1 MLNVLDEHRRNN
13 EEDGAAHSSLPV
25 ARRLVRPRPYIY
37 IVDAKQ
43 MQPASIVI
51 TLSNL
56 QALGSPKTQL

>member
-1 MLNVLDEHRRNN
+1 MYWMNIEETMKKTVRRT
-13 EEDGAAHSSLPV
+13 
-25 ARRLVRPRPYIY
+25 RRYQSPDDWCDRDHIY